1 MAPVTRAK
9 KAQLEVQAQARAP
22 SLPTKAANPENK
34 RVSLAQQQVREDTPD
49 RRISG
54 GSFRIQVS
62 PASSSPKTI
71 VIDGEEYVK
80 IDDSESDNMIV
91 DLYEEEDLASDGSS
105 EDEFGRIRCRWC
117 ATFCEGTCK
126 SSPDSCVT
134 CFGAAKMTPFG
145 FDYDPYAVGDMMEKN
160 LTCQSEKCRCNCHKY
175 VEQNL
180 ELEWVDYGD
189 EPGLCDRVVPFVPRV
204 KAEGLFNFIG
214 LPEELRLHILR
225 FALMAEG
232 NYKQRFHYGKIHKN
246 ILLVSRDITKQAQH
260 LPFSVNELII
270 PSPHLFKKATTLLRS
285 PDLCWTQRIRVDL
298 FESYE
303 LTSDYT
309 KTVFKRLANMH
320 IVQLNIFVYG
330 LVTKADFNNNSE
342 FVRMLKS
349 LKHVR
354 YFKIEIGCANLSE
367 DAKDDIQ
374 ERLRPQ
380 LTLPTGKHKLRCK
393 RCVDQM
399 NKVIEDARVEKL
411 WRMKQRGASVEEL
424 QMATVLGTRN
434 WNAYLEAKREQKRLA
449 NLGVHTELPKY
460 VRSSLRCSMR
470 LLNFKYQGA
479 FRKHP
484 SISYTTEIVGWL

>member
-9 KAQLEVQAQARAP
+9 RAQLEAQAQSQAQAP
-22 SLPTKAANPENK
+22 SSLTKAAKPENK
-34 RVSLAQQQVREDTPD
+34 RVSQVQVQEDTPD

-54 GSFRIQVS
+54 GSFRVQIS
-62 PASSSPKTI
+62 PTPSSPKTI
-71 VIDGEEYVK
+71 VIDGEEYVE
-80 IDDSESDNMIV
+80 IGDSESDNMIV
-91 DLYEEEDLASDGSS
+91 DPYEEEDLASDGSS
-105 EDEFGRIRCRWC
+105 EDELGRMRCRWC
-117 ATFCEGTCK
+117 AAFCEGTCK
-126 SSPDSCVT
+126 GSPDSCVT

-145 FDYDPYAVGDMMEKN
+145 FDYDPHVEDMKGKN
-160 LTCQSEKCRCNCHKY
+160 LTCQSENCNCNCHKY

-189 EPGLCDRVVPFVPRV
+189 EPGLCDRIVPFATRV
-204 KAEGLFNFIG
+204 KAEGPFNFIG
-214 LPEELRLHILR
+214 LPEELRFRILR

-232 NYKQRFHYGKIHKN
+232 RYKQRFHYGKIHKN
-246 ILLVSRDITKQAQH
+246 ILIVSRDITKQAQH
-260 LPFSVNELII
+260 LPYSVNELII
-270 PSPHLFKKATTLLRS
+270 PSSRLFEKATTLLRS

-330 LVTKADFNNNSE
+330 LVTKADFNNDSE
-342 FVRMLKS
+342 FVCMLKT

-399 NKVIEDARVEKL
+399 NKVIEDARAEKL

-424 QMATVLGTRN
+424 QMATVMGTRN
-434 WNAYLEAKREQKRLA
+434 WNAYLEAKKEQKRLA

-460 VRSSLRCSMR
+460 VQSSPSSPHEIT
-470 LLNFKYQGA
+470 NFEYQSA

-484 SISYTTEIVGWL
+484 SISYPTEIVGWL